1 MDRRVYEAVLN
12 SEYRS
17 RRYHERRVRQLRRRG
32 FMLVLTILLVLALAI
47 SYHAILSEATSGTE
61 DITYKYYTSIEVKYG
76 ESLWTIAE
84 EFAGEEYDS
93 INDYIYEVMKINH
106 LKEEN
111 ISAGQFLIIPYYSA
125 VFK

>member
-32 FMLVLTILLVLALAI
+32 FMLVLTIILVLTLAV

-61 DITYKYYTSIEVKYG
+61 VENYKYYTSIEVKYG
-76 ESLWTIAE
+76 DSLWTIAQE
-84 EFAGEEYDS
+84 YVSEEYDS
-93 INDYIYEVMKINH
+93 IDEYIDEVMEINH
-106 LKEEN
+106 LKEEK
-111 ISAGQFLIIPYYSA
+111 ISAGQYLIVPYYSA

>member
-12 SEYRS
+12 REYRS

-84 EFAGEEYDS
+84 EYAGEEYDS

>member
-84 EFAGEEYDS
+84 EYAGEEYDS

>member
-32 FMLVLTILLVLALAI
+32 FMLFLTIFLVLALAI

-84 EFAGEEYDS
+84 EYASEEYDS